1 MNEMRSPTPRPDHS
15 TTGRVPRS
23 TLVATAL
30 LLGAGSLLLGRFAPE
45 ATAAVAGRAWAAVLI
60 LPLIVA
66 VLHAVQVW
74 RTAGRVPRNL
84 AVWVVIAAVMAVT
97 GLERLT
103 GLGVEVWGLLLGVLA
118 AGVLMAR
125 RRR

>member
-1 MNEMRSPTPRPDHS
+1 M
-15 TTGRVPRS
+15 
-23 TLVATAL
+23 
-30 LLGAGSLLLGRFAPE
+30 
-45 ATAAVAGRAWAAVLI
+45 
-60 LPLIVA
+60 
-66 VLHAVQVW
+66 
-74 RTAGRVPRNL
+74 
-84 AVWVVIAAVMAVT
+84 WVVIAAVMAVT